1 MKNIDISFENGKM
14 SIDSKSDLYEALEK
28 HPLNKA
34 NMKKDPL
41 LLMDNINAHFKSKQ
55 TPQRFTYLLV
65 DNTMVISRRYPVA
78 IFLIQ
83 EKKLYRIYGSLHLQW
98 NMVKG
103 AIKKFVKDITIIE

>member
-1 MKNIDISFENGKM
+1 MSTMTFPHAKKLLDMADYLKRQNEDVIKDIYNKKPPQVLEIM
-14 SIDSKSDLYEALEK
+14 SE
-28 HPLNKA
+28 
-34 NMKKDPL
+34 M
-41 LLMDNINAHFKSKQ
+41 NAHFKSKQ

-78 IFLIQ
+78 IFLIH